1 MLKRIIPIVV
11 LLLAFSSLASASY
24 FFDTGD
30 HRWNNPA
37 NWIYDSGL
45 PNAASTVTFNGW
57 TGSPEVCN
65 IVSGDNVVCYDCF
78 SANTTGF
85 TTTLNVTGTGILNVA
100 NGLVIAQF
108 DDATTAT
115 VNVMD
120 NAAINVTATLV
131 VGQGGTG
138 TLHMTGGVVTASDIY
153 VTMWFEG
160 AVGHIQLDGGLLVA
174 TNNFWMG
181 IDGQVS
187 SADISGGTL
196 KVPYALG
203 STIENYI
210 AAGKITANGLNG
222 LENFIENTDGATY
235 WTFQAVPEPMT
246 MLLLGLGGLFLR
258 RKK

>member
-1 MLKRIIPIVV
+1 MLKKIIPIVV
-11 LLLAFSSLASASY
+11 LLLTFSGLASANY

-30 HRWNNPA
+30 HKWTNPS
-37 NWIYDSGL
+37 NWVYNSGL
-45 PNAASTVTFNGW
+45 PDATIGATFNGW
-57 TGSPEVCN
+57 NGSPEVCN
-65 IVSGDNVVCYDCF
+65 IESGDNAVCSDLV
-78 SANTTGF
+78 SANTNGF
-85 TTTLNVTGTGILNVA
+85 TTTLNVKGTGTLTATNV
-100 NGLVIAQF
+100 VIAQF

-115 VNVMD
+115 INVMD
-120 NAAINVTATLV
+120 NAVVNVAATLV

-138 TLHMTGGVVTASDIY
+138 TLHMTGGTVTANDIY

-160 AVGHIQLDGGLLVA
+160 AVGHIQLDGGVLVA
-174 TNNFWMG
+174 KNNFWMG

-203 STIENYI
+203 STIEAYI

-222 LENFIENTDGATY
+222 LSNFVEATDGATY
-235 WTFQAVPEPMT
+235 WTFQAVPEPIT
-246 MLLLGLGGLFLR
+246 MSLLGLGGLFLR